1 MFLTKVADMPKEECV
16 VETLSKGAKG
26 KKGRTS
32 SGPTPATPS
41 RGRPPAAVSSTV
53 SNPVATTTGEFKI
66 FVATSNNVDIKF
78 PFLGSVGLPLG
89 TAAPATVPGS
99 TATTTIAPPN
109 NVQATP
115 VTTTPAPAYVAQP
128 IETPVTALSV
138 VPPAQPAKSKKGVK
152 RKVSVFVLI
161 SIALL
166 CLV

>member
-1 MFLTKVADMPKEECV
+1 MSLK
-16 VETLSKGAKG
+16 
-26 KKGRTS
+26 
-32 SGPTPATPS
+32 
-41 RGRPPAAVSSTV
+41 
-53 SNPVATTTGEFKI
+53 
-66 FVATSNNVDIKF
+66 FVAISKIVDIKF